1 MASLKKALSN
11 SAMFKRLTND
21 ELDSIL
27 PMSRQVKYAEG
38 ETIFS
43 EGTPAEDVYIIIE
56 GMVSMEMK
64 LAVYPGLAQ
73 KAMVEVLRH
82 GDTFGWS
89 SVLGSHVYTMT
100 ATAIE
105 PVEAVVIDGDELN
118 YMLAKNPD
126 MGYRVLLGL
135 VEVVSSRLWGV
146 KRAVFA

>member
-1 MASLKKALSN
+1 MTSLKKALSN
-11 SAMFKRLTND
+11 SAMFKRLNND
-21 ELDSIL
+21 ELDLVL
-27 PMSRQVKYAEG
+27 PMSRQVRYSEN
-38 ETIFS
+38 EVIFS

-89 SVLGSHVYTMT
+89 SVLGSHVYIMT

-105 PVEAVVIDGDELN
+105 PVEALVIDGDDLN
-118 YMLAKNPD
+118 YLLGKNPD
-126 MGYRVLLGL
+126 LGYRVLLGL

-146 KRAVFA
+146 KKAVFA